1 MITRATFFAAALA
14 VRQHRPRP
22 AGAARGAGRSATA
35 PVVSPGLTPALAEA
49 VTMIRD
55 GQYVTAMAKIDDVL
69 AQDARNPQARFLKGV
84 VQTDQEELD
93 DAAVTFTALTEDFP
107 ELPEP
112 HNNLAVIWAQQ
123 GQYDKAKTELEI
135 ALKAQPDYAIAHEN
149 LGDVY
154 TRLAG
159 AEYDRAVVLDKTN
172 KSAQAKLAL
181 VRELY
186 AVAPSSTAPKPV
198 IAQAGEDQTDH
209 PGQAQVTASRFRHS
223 SHTKELSMF
232 HRNAMLLTLLF
243 AAAIA
248 APAKA
253 ANPQVDLDTSAGK
266 IRIELFP
273 DAAPKTVENFLA
285 YVKSKQF
292 DDTQFHRVIPGFM
305 IQGGGFTADFK
316 QKPTPR
322 PPVQNEAEM
331 SSKAG
336 LLERAGHR
344 GHGTHERSA
353 FRQRRNSSSTSPTT
367 SS

>member
-1 MITRATFFAAALA
+1 MHARPIIFLVVMLIDGIALA
-14 VRQHRPRP
+14 QTAPPLPP
-22 AGAARGAGRSATA
+22 AGPPAAS
-35 PVVSPGLTPALAEA
+35 VVSPGLTPALAEA
-49 VTMIRD
+49 VSMIRD

-159 AEYDRAVVLDKTN
+159 AEYDRALVLDKTN

-198 IAQAGEDQTDH
+198 I
-209 PGQAQVTASRFRHS
+209 PKPVK
-223 SHTKELSMF
+223 TKPI
-232 HRNAMLLTLLF
+232 T
-243 AAAIA
+243 
-248 APAKA
+248 PVK
-253 ANPQVDLDTSAGK
+253 
-266 IRIELFP
+266 
-273 DAAPKTVENFLA
+273 PK
-285 YVKSKQF
+285 
-292 DDTQFHRVIPGFM
+292 
-305 IQGGGFTADFK
+305 
-316 QKPTPR
+316 
-322 PPVQNEAEM
+322 
-331 SSKAG
+331 
-336 LLERAGHR
+336 
-344 GHGTHERSA
+344 
-353 FRQRRNSSSTSPTT
+353 
-367 SS
+367 